1 MKKYGSYLKKPFA
14 CVFFLALMLISFTA
28 FGATIRVPAD
38 YATIQAGIDAATNG
52 DIVLVA
58 NGTYTGAGNK
68 NLDFKGKAITVR
80 SENGPENTVIELMM
94 TEPANIEQG
103 KIFSI
108 YLAELPV
115 YPVLMN
121 LELRESINGI
131 LRTIIS
137 LKHPGGVIG
146 IPYIIDEN
154 AQVVLFVDG
163 EQY

>member
-1 MKKYGSYLKKPFA
+1 MSSYNPMSDTYHCRNCLSNSVQYYIGSYLGRNYLEVIDELNAFDYPF
-14 CVFFLALMLISFTA
+14 SFKT
-28 FGATIRVPAD
+28 R
-38 YATIQAGIDAATNG
+38 QAQGSEKYG
-52 DIVLVA
+52 VIVSQVQEP
-58 NGTYTGAGNK
+58 GNY
-68 NLDFKGKAITVR
+68 V
-80 SENGPENTVIELMM
+80 PENTVVELMM
-94 TEPANIEQG
+94 TEPANLEQG

-121 LELRESINGI
+121 LELRESINGT